1 MCTLKTAKHCWE
13 KFKNTSINGKIYM
26 FTDRRCKLDSKWVLA
41 SMQAQSKFQ
50 KGFKAEIDKLVLKFI
65 WRCKGPRI
73 AKNSSATEEQS

>member
-1 MCTLKTAKHCWE
+1 
-13 KFKNTSINGKIYM
+13 
-26 FTDRRCKLDSKWVLA
+26 
-41 SMQAQSKFQ
+41 MQAQSKFQ